1 MLYNSF
7 VNHLFNANKFGYR
20 VVFGGDMM
28 SDLKWYAGGAER
40 KKEAM
45 KLIESL
51 MEELPNEAHLEPL
64 RKMLVSYHEEL
75 IKEQSAIPYILS
87 RFNIEVS
94 KILLDHGITLAEKL
108 AGQLKE
114 LSHLS
119 NIRYGY

>member
-1 MLYNSF
+1 
-7 VNHLFNANKFGYR
+7 
-20 VVFGGDMM
+20 M

-51 MEELPNEAHLEPL
+51 MAELPNEAHLEPL

-94 KILLDHGITLAEKL
+94 KVLLDHGITLAEKP
-108 AGQLKE
+108 A
-114 LSHLS
+114 
-119 NIRYGY
+119 

>member
-1 MLYNSF
+1 
-7 VNHLFNANKFGYR
+7 
-20 VVFGGDMM
+20 MM
-28 SDLKWYAGGAER
+28 SDLKWYASGAER

-51 MEELPNEAHLEPL
+51 MAELPNEAHLEPL

-75 IKEQSAIPYILS
+75 MKEQSAIPYILS

-94 KILLDHGITLAEKL
+94 KVLLDHGITLAEKP
-108 AGQLKE
+108 AKQLKE
-114 LSHLS
+114 LSQLS